1 MNEHFIIGMVAK
13 HYGISK
19 QTLIHYDR
27 IGLLE
32 PSITGEN
39 NYRYYNFEDLDKLD
53 LILSLKDAGLSL
65 NDIKSYLVEPSLS
78 ESIALLRR
86 QNALLEK
93 RIHKLNKT
101 KSKIDYKINELE
113 KVQELTLDS
122 DIHVKTIE
130 ERYILAVD
138 INFEEKSDF
147 AFGLS
152 IQALNNL
159 LESEPQYFIYGHSIE
174 GVILPAEK
182 ITTKQY
188 SHFSKLYIFIDVY
201 SNHPHEHI
209 VAQAEYVCS
218 YHHGYYTETHS
229 TYERLLNYID
239 ENKYEIIG
247 DALEIPLITAWSAK
261 GEQDYVMEIQIPV
274 KKC

>member
-1 MNEHFIIGMVAK
+1 MNEHLLIGMVAK

-32 PSITGEN
+32 PSVTGEN

-53 LILSLKDAGLSL
+53 LILSLKGAGLSL
-65 NDIKSYLVEPSLS
+65 KDIKAYLVEPSLS
-78 ESIALLRR
+78 ESIALLKD
-86 QNALLEK
+86 QNNLLEK

-101 KSKIDYKINELE
+101 KAKIDYKIDELE
-113 KVQELTLDS
+113 RVQALILDS
-122 DIHVKTIE
+122 NIHVKTIE

-138 INFEEKSDF
+138 INFEENSDF

-152 IQALNNL
+152 IQALNEL

-174 GVILPAEK
+174 GVILPAKK
-182 ITTKQY
+182 ILTQDY
-188 SHFSKLYIFIDVY
+188 DHFSKLYIFIDAY
-201 SNHPHEHI
+201 NNHPYEHI
-209 VAQAEYVCS
+209 VSKSEYVCL

-229 TYERLLNYID
+229 TYERLLKYID
-239 ENKYEIIG
+239 DNKYQIIG

-261 GEQDYVMEIQIPV
+261 GEQDYVTEIQIPV
-274 KKC
+274 KKR